1 LNRPVAWLIAL
12 AASVATVALC
22 AADDPPR
29 YEFRDDHDPD
39 GIGKFYLGREIA
51 HVMGHQGIAWLER
64 PEREQ
69 EERLSMLIEALHLEP
84 GMVVADVGAG
94 SGVISR
100 LIAKEIG
107 ETGTVLAVDIQ
118 QEMLDALVL
127 SARKAGLRNI
137 QPVLG
142 TTRSTGLK
150 PGSVDLAILV
160 DVYHEFDQPH
170 EMLLDIS
177 TSLKPGGRIAF
188 VEYRKEDPDV
198 PIKEVHKMTQAQVR
212 LEASQPEFG
221 LEWLGTD
228 NRLPWQHVVFFRRV
242 KGEE

>member
-1 LNRPVAWLIAL
+1 LNSPAAWLIAVVASL
-12 AASVATVALC
+12 ADVALH
-22 AADDPPR
+22 AAEDPPR

-64 PEREQ
+64 PEREE
-69 EERLSMLIEALHLEP
+69 EERLSLLIEALHLEP

-100 LIAKEIG
+100 MIAKEVG
-107 ETGTVLAVDIQ
+107 EDGTVLAVDIQ

-142 TTRSTGLK
+142 TIRSTSLK
-150 PGSVDLAILV
+150 PESVDLAILV
-160 DVYHEFDQPH
+160 DVYHEFDHPH

-177 TSLKPGGRIAF
+177 RSLKPGGRIAF
-188 VEYRKEDPDV
+188 VEYRQEDPEV

-212 LEASQPEFG
+212 REASQPEFG

-228 NRLPWQHVVFFRRV
+228 NRLPWQHVVFFRKR
-242 KGEE
+242 GD